1 MTLKERIEFM
11 LANQNLESEIH
22 HALDFPEWNKG
33 YKQALI
39 DVLERMKED
48 DHVYDPGMPINC
60 LRCATEISE

>member
-1 MTLKERIEFM
+1 MTLKERIVFM
-11 LANQNLESEIH
+11 LANQNDLESEIH
-22 HALDFPEWNKG
+22 LLDFPEWNKG

>member
-11 LANQNLESEIH
+11 LANQNNLESEIH
-22 HALDFPEWNKG
+22 PLDFPDWNKG